1 MRKRDVRLL
10 LASDTVRS
18 MTTTCE
24 RRHLDHLRRQ
34 NRSPRTRRDREGA
47 LRRLAGF
54 LDKPLLEATPEDLER
69 WQAGL
74 RVSISAVS
82 TYTSHVKSFY
92 RWALE
97 QGHLDSDPATLLPR
111 PKLPRRSPRPIPEQD
126 LRVAIACAQE
136 PLRTWFILAAYCG
149 LRAGEIAR
157 METYDIIE
165 ERGIWTLLVHGKGNR
180 ERLIPL
186 PTAIRKGLAGYMG
199 QPGAMFRRPDGRPF
213 TSEGVSEKASDHL
226 HGLGQPHTLHTLRH
240 RFATRLYTLSK
251 DIRVTQEVLGHAS
264 PATTALY
271 VKHSQAQAR
280 KSVDKL
286 SRGLLPAAA

>member
-1 MRKRDVRLL
+1 
-10 LASDTVRS
+10 

-34 NRSPRTRRDREGA
+34 NLSPRTRRDREGA

-111 PKLPRRSPRPIPEQD
+111 PKLPRRSPRASLLFHSDRGSIP
-126 LRVAIACAQE
+126 R
-136 PLRTWFILAAYCG
+136 
-149 LRAGEIAR
+149 
-157 METYDIIE
+157 
-165 ERGIWTLLVHGKGNR
+165 
-180 ERLIPL
+180 
-186 PTAIRKGLAGYMG
+186 
-199 QPGAMFRRPDGRPF
+199 
-213 TSEGVSEKASDHL
+213 
-226 HGLGQPHTLHTLRH
+226 
-240 RFATRLYTLSK
+240 
-251 DIRVTQEVLGHAS
+251 AS
-264 PATTALY
+264 PCL
-271 VKHSQAQAR
+271 V
-280 KSVDKL
+280 
-286 SRGLLPAAA
+286 SR